1 MEHFIWNDETVLNSY
16 GFAVRNAGGRFSR
29 FNNNPVMLLGHDSS
43 KVIGRWENMRT
54 EGAQLVAT
62 PVFDEADPEALA
74 VKGKV
79 ERGFLRGCSL
89 GIDILKWE
97 LAAMPDGSV
106 VPVASEWEW
115 CEASLCAVPS
125 NGAAIRLYAGGQL
138 MDEKAIRTK
147 ITELSLSHSNANK
160 MDFKLTL
167 EAYKALNLGETASGA
182 DVSAAITALAA
193 KAAEADTLKT
203 QLADRKKQEAEAVV
217 TAALSAGKITADKK
231 DAFMAL
237 AMADIDNA
245 RTVLEAMPARRELG
259 NAIVTGGGTDTRSG
273 VAAERESWDLTRWR
287 KEDPAGLIE
296 LRKNSP
302 DTYNAMLQGVDA
314 RLKSM
319 GAI

>member
-1 MEHFIWNDETVLNSY
+1 MEHFVWNDETVMNSY
-16 GFAVRNAGGRFSR
+16 GFAVRNSGGRFSR

-54 EGAQLVAT
+54 EGTQLMAT

-97 LAAMPDGSV
+97 LTALPDGTV
-106 VPVASEWEW
+106 IPMATEWEW

-138 MDEKAIRTK
+138 MDEKTIRSK
-147 ITELSLSHSNANK
+147 ITELSLSQSNSHN
-160 MDFKLTL
+160 MEFKLTL
-167 EAYKALNLGETASGA
+167 EAYKALNLGETAGA
-182 DVSAAITALAA
+182 SDISTAICALAA
-193 KAAEADTLKT
+193 KATEADNMKAQLEGQKKQQAEALVST
-203 QLADRKKQEAEAVV
+203 
-217 TAALSAGKITADKK
+217 ALSAGKITADKK
-231 DAFMAL
+231 GAFVAL
-237 AMADIDNA
+237 ALADFDNA
-245 RTVLEAMPARRELG
+245 RTILESLPAKREVGSTIIPG
-259 NAIVTGGGTDTRSG
+259 NLEGQQGVSG
-273 VAAERESWDLTRWR
+273 RDGWDLTRWR
-287 KEDPAGLIE
+287 KEDPSGLVE

-302 DTYNAMLQGVDA
+302 DTYNALLQGVES

-319 GAI
+319 GVL